1 MQSEQKQADGMV
13 RKGVRGSG
21 ALHRV
26 VRGRGALGVSRL
38 LHAKQERDESWEEAK
53 KRTPKPSG

>member
-1 MQSEQKQADGMV
+1 MV

-53 KRTPKPSG
+53 KRTRKPSG